1 MYLNSWVAHNF
12 VPRAS
17 FLCLPYHCP
26 IDKGGRG
33 ERSWEQGWKDPGCG
47 VTVIWVGANRPE
59 LIVGASHP
67 NIEVTSF
74 KTALPS
80 HLLRFLRLLVLSLS
94 FVDSLPLLDLR
105 LPVLW

>member
-1 MYLNSWVAHNF
+1 M
-12 VPRAS
+12 
-17 FLCLPYHCP
+17 
-26 IDKGGRG
+26 
-33 ERSWEQGWKDPGCG
+33 
-47 VTVIWVGANRPE
+47 IWVGANRPE
-59 LIVGASHP
+59 LIVGASYP
-67 NIEVTSF
+67 NIKVTSF